1 MKNHTGTEPSSSIS
15 IGRDPE
21 FSFAWDAR
29 TEAETGNEMENMTE
43 GKPVTTGSLG
53 EDHKGN
59 QEMQNLAINSRH
71 SKVRQRESAG
81 K

>member
-1 MKNHTGTEPSSSIS
+1 MKNHTGTAGSIS
-15 IGRDPE
+15 IGRDTE
-21 FSFAWDAR
+21 FSFYWDAR
-29 TEAETGNEMENMTE
+29 TEAEAGNEVENMTE
-43 GKPVTTGSLG
+43 GKPVTTRSLG

-71 SKVRQRESAG
+71 SKVWQRESAR